1 MSNVRLISI
10 TKPVVEPLVTA
21 SDLIGYVARVS
32 NPSNQENMETYPKL
46 IKYLTEHNHWSP
58 LEMADATV
66 EIKTTRDIARQ
77 MLRHRSFTFQEF
89 SQRYAEV
96 VELVEPKRARRQD
109 TKNRQNSIDDVDEGV
124 QAVWKTGQW
133 DILELVRD
141 YYQWA
146 IGKGIAKECAR
157 VILPEGLTPTTLYMK
172 GNFRSWLH
180 YLELRED
187 EATQL
192 EHREIAQE
200 IRKVLGEHESFFRSD
215 EQSE

>member
-1 MSNVRLISI
+1 MNVTLISL
-10 TKPVVEPLVTA
+10 TKPVVKGPLVTG

-32 NPSNQENMETYPKL
+32 NPDNQLNIETYPKL
-46 IKYLTEHNHWSP
+46 IKYLTDNDHWSP

-96 VELVEPKRARRQD
+96 AELSEPKWARRQD
-109 TKNRQNSIDDVDEGV
+109 TKNRQNSIDDIDAEI
-124 QAVWKTGQW
+124 QWSWKDAQMEIMDLTES
-133 DILELVRD
+133 IYE
-141 YYQWA
+141 WA
-146 IGKGIAKECAR
+146 LRQGIAKECAR

-192 EHREIAQE
+192 EHRQIALE
-200 IRKVLGEHESFFRSD
+200 IRKVLAEHEEFFR
-215 EQSE
+215 

>member
-96 VELVEPKRARRQD
+96 IELAEPKRARRQD
-109 TKNRQNSIDDVDEGV
+109 TKNRQNSIDDIDHDTQYSWLDAQMELLY
-124 QAVWKTGQW
+124 QIEKTY
-133 DILELVRD
+133 E
-141 YYQWA
+141 WA
-146 IGKGIAKECAR
+146 LKAGIAKECAR
-157 VILPEGLTPTTLYMK
+157 VILPEGLTPTVLYMK

-200 IRKVLGEHESFFRSD
+200 IRKVLAEHEEFFK
-215 EQSE
+215 

>member
-1 MSNVRLISI
+1 MHVELVSI
-10 TKPVVEPLVTA
+10 TKPVRKPLVT
-21 SDLIGYVARVS
+21 STDLIGYIARVS
-32 NPSNQENMETYPKL
+32 NPDNQLNLETAPKL

-96 VELVEPKRARRQD
+96 IELAEPKKARRQD
-109 TKNRQNSIDDVDEGV
+109 SKNRQNSIDDIEHDV
-124 QAVWKTGQW
+124 QWVW
-133 DILELVRD
+133 RD
-141 YYQWA
+141 NQQVLLYYVKQIYEWA
-146 IGKGIAKECAR
+146 IKSGIAKECAR

-200 IRKVLGEHESFFRSD
+200 IRKVLAEHEAFFR
-215 EQSE
+215 